1 MHTESSAEMTPETYR
16 LELGRRIRLA
26 RTAAYPRG
34 RDFAAALEIDPSQLS
49 RLENG
54 QRSADTMLLRR
65 IVELLRIP
73 LEQIVPHAAPPM
85 VLARD
90 RNSVAMEQMVEWARL
105 LQTDIDV
112 VSRYA
117 AAAG

>member
-1 MHTESSAEMTPETYR
+1 MHIDMPEMTPETYR
-16 LELGRRIRLA
+16 IELGRRIRTA
-26 RTAAYPRG
+26 RSAVYPRA
-34 RDFAAALEIDPSQLS
+34 RDFAAALGIDPSQLS
-49 RLENG
+49 RLERG

-73 LEQIVPHAAPPM
+73 LEEIVPHAAPPM

-90 RNSVAMEQMVEWARL
+90 RNSVEMEQMIEWARE
-105 LQTDIDV
+105 LQSDIDV